1 MHGAPAWELTIDKW
15 EKGKNFV
22 VDAFWKM
29 ERSMP
34 QRIIEWETLSAHNS
48 SKSTKPLGEN
58 ADGLPPCKV
67 WTTFGDR
74 ELQVRIDVVPDKP
87 YPDPDPNPPAEIRVE
102 LGKPDTLEQAATF
115 RPWEI
120 KTEVIRTER
129 GSVIYKFSGDKI
141 NPIDLQGASIA
152 FTSMANRRKDA
163 IIVEDFKIPY

>member
-1 MHGAPAWELTIDKW
+1 MRC
-15 EKGKNFV
+15 V
-22 VDAFWKM
+22 VC
-29 ERSMP
+29 
-34 QRIIEWETLSAHNS
+34 
-48 SKSTKPLGEN
+48 STKPLGEN